1 MIQIITTM
9 IISTDSI
16 MIIARMMVKTRMDT
30 DRIDMTQEMIGKSF
44 LILSSLT
51 SKIKIKL
58 RTTNLRKISKV

>member
-1 MIQIITTM
+1 M